1 MVLQQRESSGLKLGF
16 RNDACVFPRPYQPYM
31 YLLCAVQDTAANTW
45 ETVVGGGI
53 PYRDTG
59 CLQEES

>member
-1 MVLQQRESSGLKLGF
+1 MVLQQRETSGLKLDF
-16 RNDACVFPRPYQPYM
+16 RNDACVFPSPYQALM
-31 YLLCAVQDTAANTW
+31 YLLCAVQDTATNTW

-59 CLQEES
+59 CLPEES